1 MSKMLYHEQI
11 AVCHVALFF
20 HLLSIFNPPLFLFF
34 FFRKPPLFHSFNQ
47 MEPKLYNNILSNS
60 IMFSSL
66 KYGFFFFGKYVDILA
81 HS

>member
-20 HLLSIFNPPLFLFF
+20 HLLSIFN
-34 FFRKPPLFHSFNQ
+34 PPLFHSFNQ